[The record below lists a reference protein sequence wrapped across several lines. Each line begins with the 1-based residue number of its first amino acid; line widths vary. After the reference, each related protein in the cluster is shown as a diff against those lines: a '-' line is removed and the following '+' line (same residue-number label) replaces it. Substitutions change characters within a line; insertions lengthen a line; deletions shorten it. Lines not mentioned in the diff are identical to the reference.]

1 MSTATTDSNAS
12 TRVGGRRGP
21 AVAEHVRPVLLL
33 EMNEIPWR
41 LLDRALGDP
50 RWPHL
55 QAFFASAQTYTTVT
69 PDEGELSPW
78 VTWPSF
84 HRGIPNTEHGIANLG
99 QDVATYRGVPLWQ
112 EYRARDLS
120 VGVCGSMQ
128 SWPPLE
134 PGPGGFYIPDTFA
147 HDERCVPSYLEP
159 LQRFNLSLVR
169 KNGLVVRDHGLF
181 SEEFWRLL
189 PSLARA
195 RLRPTTLARAAA
207 QLALERVDR
216 SRSARRP
223 VFQTLLFWDVFLG
236 LYRPEAPPALAT
248 FFTNHVAGV
257 MHRYWDHIFPEDFPT
272 RSVSDRRHV
281 ATMDFALSVCD
292 AIVADA
298 LGFARR
304 RPDLVIVFAS
314 SMGQAAVHRDTEGV
328 AASVTDL
335 GRLLGTFG
343 VPEGAFKPLLA
354 MVPQV
359 AAALPDAARRASLAR
374 ALERA
379 TTASGK
385 RLFFVQERGESLSI
399 GIRTPRRADIDAGG
413 FYQADEGGQQSF
425 VAWAKAGV
433 TMNEFA
439 GGTGYHVPEGVLAL
453 VGRGLAPRNDRARM
467 PSTDAKGLLL
477 RVAGLEP

>member
-1 MSTATTDSNAS
+1 
-12 TRVGGRRGP
+12 
-21 AVAEHVRPVLLL
+21 VAEHVRPVLLL

-189 PSLARA
+189 PSRPAAPDHAGARRRAARA
-195 RLRPTTLARAAA
+195 R
-207 QLALERVDR
+207 
-216 SRSARRP
+216 ARRP
-223 VFQTLLFWDVFLG
+223 L
-236 LYRPEAPPALAT
+236 
-248 FFTNHVAGV
+248 
-257 MHRYWDHIFPEDFPT
+257 
-272 RSVSDRRHV
+272 
-281 ATMDFALSVCD
+281 
-292 AIVADA
+292 A
-298 LGFARR
+298 LGAAARLSDA
-304 RPDLVIVFAS
+304 PL
-314 SMGQAAVHRDTEGV
+314 
-328 AASVTDL
+328 L
-335 GRLLGTFG
+335 GRLPRPL
-343 VPEGAFKPLLA
+343 PARGAACARDLLHQPRRWRDAPLLGSHLSRRF
-354 MVPQV
+354 PQ
-359 AAALPDAARRASLAR
+359 P
-374 ALERA
+374 
-379 TTASGK
+379 
-385 RLFFVQERGESLSI
+385 
-399 GIRTPRRADIDAGG
+399 
-413 FYQADEGGQQSF
+413 
-425 VAWAKAGV
+425 
-433 TMNEFA
+433 
-439 GGTGYHVPEGVLAL
+439 
-453 VGRGLAPRNDRARM
+453 
-467 PSTDAKGLLL
+467 
-477 RVAGLEP
+477 